1 MSRNSLLVLVSLK
14 SLKKYFCYQGS
25 AKTCKVLFYLKG
37 LSSFPP
43 PFFGQLLMIFQSR
56 RWKRLSSQNR
66 KIKNLG
72 CITNKQ
78 EIFVETT
85 EPEKL
90 ITSNFCR
97 VIISFPKCQY
107 PDKTSLF
114 QTCCTTT
121 GMKNFSKKI
130 VIQERPKQVQ
140 YSSRCVGPNPSLT
153 LR

>member
-56 RWKRLSSQNR
+56 HWKRLSSQKR

-72 CITNKQ
+72 YITNKK

-114 QTCCTTT
+114 QSCCTTH
-121 GMKNFSKKI
+121 KR
-130 VIQERPKQVQ
+130 QQDEDEERPKQVY

>member
-14 SLKKYFCYQGS
+14 IFKKIYLLLGFCENVQS
-25 AKTCKVLFYLKG
+25 AILTKRF
-37 LSSFPP
+37 SSFPP

-72 CITNKQ
+72 CIPNEQ

-114 QTCCTTT
+114 QSCCTTH
-121 GMKNFSKKI
+121 KR
-130 VIQERPKQVQ
+130 QQDEDEERPKQVY